1 MEGGGIVKSGFTL
14 LEILVVVLIITI
26 LATVV
31 GVQVAR
37 RPGQARIAAAQAGI
51 GTLETALDLYRMDNG
66 RYPTA
71 AQGLGALLEE
81 PRVPPL
87 PKNYS
92 EEGYLR
98 KPSQLQDP
106 WGNDYVYL
114 IPGRRN
120 QRYEV
125 LTYGADAEPGGEG
138 EAADISSAEL

>member
-1 MEGGGIVKSGFTL
+1 MSAGRRSRAGFTL
-14 LEILVVVLIITI
+14 LEILVVVLIISI

-37 RPGQARIAAAQAGI
+37 RPGQARVAAAKAGI

-66 RYPTA
+66 RYPTSE
-71 AQGLGALLEE
+71 QGLKALLEA

-92 EEGYLR
+92 EDGYLK

-106 WGNDYVYL
+106 WKNDYVYL

-120 QRYEV
+120 QRYEI
-125 LTYGADAEPGGEG
+125 LTYGADGEPGGEG
-138 EAADISSAEL
+138 EAADLSSAEL